1 MKNIFKIYKKD
12 FKDIFSNYTVLLII
26 GGLTILPSLYGWFNI
41 KASWDPYGNTG
52 NINVAFVN
60 NDEGAQVFDKN
71 INIGDKLVDKLKDN
85 TSLGWNFVDEKTALK
100 GVENGTYY
108 AYIEIPKTF
117 SKNLTSIAT
126 SNIKK
131 GEIIYKV
138 NQKINAIAPK
148 ITDKGASTIQ
158 LQINQTVSKTVGEI
172 LSEVF
177 NELGLKLEQGL
188 PKLVS
193 IENSLVEVQGKF
205 SKIDETVNLV
215 SDINTRLA
223 DIIKTIQQD
232 IPSLQKTLANSKNL
246 SSDVKLFLKDT
257 KNSLNKIS
265 PIIKED
271 LLIISNVSSSAHDI
285 TQNLIDAINKGS
297 DSASIL
303 VDSLYSKLSTLS
315 SMNKTVT
322 DFLYKLDEIT
332 MTHPFKGVLS
342 QLQTINTKLDVAL
355 NKLNEIAS
363 DIENN
368 QKPSINS
375 LNNLLKLFN
384 DVNIISSNIL
394 DNFDLKISNPINN
407 IFEESF
413 VVVNNIIDVLKKAEA
428 KLPEVEDILAKSI
441 VLSKKANEGV
451 NYIKE
456 NLPIAKSI
464 INDLVNAISKVNDNK
479 EVNDLISLLK
489 NNVTKQSDFLEQPVD
504 LVTESLYPIANYG
517 SAMTPFYTA
526 LSLWVGILLLMSLIS
541 TEVHGEFKPLEVYFG
556 RGLTV
561 LSLALLQAL
570 IASVGCIVLLGVSLK
585 NPILFV
591 LLSLFAGI
599 VFTSI
604 VYSAVSLLG
613 NVGKAFGVILLVIQ
627 VAGSGGTFPIEI
639 TPEFFQKIN
648 PFLPFTYAIG
658 ALRETVGGIYQPNLT
673 KDIIVLLIFLIV
685 SIIIATI
692 LKAPILKATAKFRAK
707 FKESKLIGH

>member
-12 FKDIFSNYTVLLII
+12 FKDIFSNYAVLLII

-60 NDEGAQVFDKN
+60 NDEGAQVFDKD
-71 INIGDKLVDKLKDN
+71 INIGDKLVDRLKNN
-85 TSLGWNFVDEKTALK
+85 TLLGWNFVGEKTALK

-108 AYIEIPKTF
+108 AYIEIPKNF
-117 SKNLTSIAT
+117 SKNLTSITT

-205 SKIDETVNLV
+205 AKIDETVNLV
-215 SDINTRLA
+215 FDINTRLA

-246 SSDVKLFLKDT
+246 SNDVKVFLKDA

-315 SMNKTVT
+315 SMAKTVT

-332 MTHPFKGVLS
+332 MTHPLKGVLS
-342 QLQTINTKLDVAL
+342 QLQTINTKLDFAL

-413 VVVNNIIDVLKKAEA
+413 VVVNNIIDVLEKAEA
-428 KLPEVEDILAKSI
+428 KLPQVEDILAKSI

-456 NLPIAKSI
+456 KLPIAKSI

-570 IASVGCIVLLGVSLK
+570 IASVGCILLLGVSLK

-599 VFTSI
+599 IFTAI

-627 VAGSGGTFPIEI
+627 VAGSGGTFPIEV